1 MNQRPSK
8 KMSPQDNPF
17 RIYPTHL
24 PKEGKRRS
32 VGGKKSAT
40 SRSVGKKRGAGHTSS
55 RKTGRKALSLHTWR
69 HMLILSAVAA
79 LLMFVLPWRELISAA
94 LPPLRQAPSIT
105 LPVNYDYISSPFGK
119 RWGRQHQGIDF
130 AADAGTPIRA
140 SSEGQVVYSGWEP
153 GYGKTV
159 LIEHGNGLQTRYAHC
174 SSLLVTAG
182 REVKKGSI
190 IARVGSTGH
199 STGPHLHFEV
209 LVRGVRKN
217 PAWYYKFEPMDL
229 EGKTDSFALLIQKTV
244 FQVQR
249 RLEMLLA
256 KLYFPA

>member
-1 MNQRPSK
+1 
-8 KMSPQDNPF
+8 
-17 RIYPTHL
+17 
-24 PKEGKRRS
+24 
-32 VGGKKSAT
+32 
-40 SRSVGKKRGAGHTSS
+40 
-55 RKTGRKALSLHTWR
+55 
-69 HMLILSAVAA
+69 MLILSAVAA